1 MEELGA
7 YKAIKKKKRG
17 KKTENIHKYKLDLG
31 GKRKVKENENM
42 SALARGGNFQAKAF
56 QKI

>member
-7 YKAIKKKKRG
+7 YKAIKKKEEG
-17 KKTENIHKYKLDLG
+17 KKTENIHEYELDLG

-42 SALARGGNFQAKAF
+42 SALARDRKSVV
-56 QKI
+56 

>member
-7 YKAIKKKKRG
+7 YKAIKKKRG
-17 KKTENIHKYKLDLG
+17 KKTEKIHKYKLDLG

>member
-7 YKAIKKKKRG
+7 YKAIKKKKG